1 MQRAKSRR
9 LQAKTVR
16 PRCGLKVNI
25 QIQST
30 AKPLDQ
36 GHRASLYKGFCKA
49 PFMCQVRGDAAAASQ
64 RSVNV
69 ATIQYQEG
77 SITFNTLINTLA
89 ANTQQQDLLSATQ
102 GNVATSLVQVYKAL
116 GGGWEIRNGQD
127 PVDLLPELMK
137 EEMLE
142 RTGAWE
148 GVLD

>member
-1 MQRAKSRR
+1 
-9 LQAKTVR
+9 
-16 PRCGLKVNI
+16 
-25 QIQST
+25 
-30 AKPLDQ
+30 
-36 GHRASLYKGFCKA
+36 
-49 PFMCQVRGDAAAASQ
+49 MCQVRGDAAAASQ
-64 RSVNV
+64 RSVSV